1 MSQTAVPPSS
11 PRPPS
16 PPLPIRRALRRVD
29 ARLRAAAVAR
39 GVGATTL
46 VAAVGSSLGMAVDF
60 AWTLPAPIRW
70 TIWGS
75 WAAAVALA
83 LAASVLRPLFR
94 KARWI
99 DLAAVA
105 ERVDPRLGERL
116 TGSIALLDAGNHP
129 NGSPALIAALAED
142 AAGHVGEFDPSLV
155 KPAGRPLGRL
165 ALGLVAVAMVAA
177 PSVARPDPFRTL
189 ALRFF
194 APWVDLDRIGWFAL
208 SVVPG
213 DKVAAIGSDV
223 RFEATVAP
231 RFASTTALP
240 DAATLEWTDEK
251 GTEHRARMVAR
262 PADSSSAR
270 TFEATLPGLAGSIEY
285 RVSTTAAR
293 SRAYKV
299 TALEPP
305 KPCDFTAEVRPPAY
319 TKLPPSKAKDP
330 SRIEAVE
337 GSRVVLTF
345 YSCVPFRKY
354 ELTWPSLPPTGPRKV
369 EGRSEADWKHAKI
382 ALEAQAGG
390 PFVLTLLQDYRHG
403 IDGHPEA
410 RQLVVRPDAPPTLA
424 IKGPP
429 RTSEARPDDVLQ
441 LGVAARDDFAV
452 ASAELHYEI
461 RKASSG
467 AETRAGHV
475 ALKLEGLGTALA
487 RGVGSLPLRDLGLE
501 PGDSLAY
508 RVRVVDNRPAPK
520 GPNEAW
526 SEGGGIAITSKAEP
540 MIAKDDRLRRESFQ
554 ARLDAIRVA
563 NAANRR
569 ETEQLRYAADA
580 AQRNGA
586 AWDAGRDADLAA
598 REVEARGVG
607 DKLQLLARDLRGDPT
622 FDPLARPT
630 RQAAEVEGETGRAQ
644 LDRARQAPDSARRLV
659 ELRQA
664 DARLGAL
671 GGRLDE
677 IRRRFD
683 ALAKLDL
690 DRQKL
695 RDLAAREDALAA
707 QAALGDADRAKL
719 AAEQEELRKALDDLL
734 AQSPGLRAGLLA
746 AQSGEAA
753 KLAKEARAL
762 AEKQRAESRKT
773 TEAPRASTPLLE
785 IARAQKELEDDARR
799 LALEV
804 DDPLAENGRARL
816 DTDAVKRAV
825 DPIERGDLPDAVRR
839 LEEAEDGLRRL
850 NRDVE
855 DVPLD
860 AKALARRLARRQE
873 LLANDVA
880 ATLGDARRKD
890 SLPADE
896 RAGLAERSKPLAD
909 RQGEIARLAA
919 GLVPPEA
926 QKAVARAAAQAAER
940 AAGNLRDVKPGDSEA
955 LQNNARRA
963 LNQLADALADP
974 GRLRE
979 EARRKLDEA
988 RKKEDEVLRDLER
1001 QIAETRPKPDKPDA
1015 DARAA
1020 TDLAEK
1026 IAPLAQK
1033 QEEAAAALAG
1043 LELEPRAIPQRD
1055 RAAARAARLARLI
1068 QAVKDQAPP
1077 RRPEPRP
1084 SPPARWHVLGPF
1096 PAIRAQIPFDLARPV
1111 DLGAVVK
1118 GPEGKIYAWK
1128 PAPAEGEDGK
1138 VDLGRIFNK
1147 NDNQSA
1153 FAVAEVVSPARRK
1166 ARLSIG
1172 SDDALTLWLDGKQV
1186 FDFAGS
1192 RGFVA
1197 GQDKVEVELLEGV
1210 NRLVLR
1216 CGNGNGD
1223 WQFAVNTS
1231 PSPPEGFDAD
1241 KAGRLREALASARGD
1256 AQAALARLEQKA
1268 RGKMPA
1274 DDLAAALADEQRLAA
1289 EDLAL
1294 ERSKPPEDDPTPRER
1309 AALDRQR
1316 IATALRNLPVAA
1328 EAPSLQLEAVR
1339 LAEAAARPDADPKLA
1354 RLAAQAAEALARR
1367 LADALPP
1374 RELAAALAGAERAL
1388 EAPEVQADPAQLA
1401 DRQKAIAAEL
1411 THAPPAIAHLP
1422 SPSFDR
1428 AERAA
1433 RDAAE
1438 LAERARRPDPSKPAP
1453 TPAALTE
1460 ALTQAAEALEKMAT
1474 DPDPA
1479 RPGDP
1484 ARVAGVGTPPPVDRA
1499 SPKDEEANVPSDPGL
1514 GLGPEQ
1520 AARAAD
1526 LARRQ
1531 RQVRERLQA
1540 AMGERLGPQ
1549 QDLRRESQRLGRDL
1563 AELRDRAKEMN
1574 AKSQWQATA
1583 AAELAGEQ
1591 APRAMEKGAEQLAQG
1606 RLDQARD
1613 AQRQAADLVERAARD
1628 AEDFAAGLR
1637 AEAAVAGD
1645 PGEAAADANAS
1656 KNGLADARESLRGLS
1671 RRLSQ
1676 APPGPNGGAA
1686 AKAAAPEMRQ
1696 AADSLRAAARAA
1708 DKGPAAPPAGEPDP
1722 DNPNV
1727 TAEAAGVAE
1736 ADLSA
1741 LQDLVRKKA
1750 GRRWGEL
1757 PGHLRTEIL
1766 QLSKGRY
1773 RDDYAR
1779 LIQLYFR
1786 EIAVDAAKPEKP

>member
-1 MSQTAVPPSS
+1 MSQTAI
-11 PRPPS
+11 PPS

-29 ARLRAAAVAR
+29 LRLRSAALAR
-39 GVGATTL
+39 GLGTIAL
-46 VAAVGSSLGMAVDF
+46 VAAVGSGLGMAADF
-60 AWTLPAPIRW
+60 AWTLPTSARW
-70 TIWGS
+70 AIWGS
-75 WAAAVALA
+75 WASAVGLGLA
-83 LAASVLRPLFR
+83 VFVIRPLSR

-116 TGSIALLDAGNHP
+116 TGSIALLDARNHP
-129 NGSPALIAALAED
+129 SGSPALIAALAED

-155 KPAGRPLGRL
+155 KASGRPVARL
-165 ALGLVAVAMVAA
+165 ALGLVAVALAAA
-177 PSVARPDPFRTL
+177 PSLARPDPFRTL

-194 APWVDLDRIGWFAL
+194 APWVDLDRVGWFAL
-208 SVVPG
+208 SVLPG
-213 DKVAAIGSDV
+213 DKLTAIGSDV
-223 RFEATVAP
+223 RFEAKVAP

-251 GTEHRARMVAR
+251 GAEHRARMASR
-262 PADSSSAR
+262 PADSPSSR
-270 TFEATLPGLAGSIEY
+270 TFEATLPGLAGSIRY

-293 SRAYKV
+293 SRAYRV
-299 TALEPP
+299 TAVEPSRVREVS
-305 KPCDFTAEVRPPAY
+305 AEVQPPAY
-319 TKLPPSKAKDP
+319 TGLPPSKAKDP

-337 GSRVVLTF
+337 GSRIMLTIAT
-345 YSCVPFRKY
+345 SSPVEAI
-354 ELTWPSLPPTGPRKV
+354 ELAWPSAPPTG
-369 EGRSEADWKHAKI
+369 RSGSRSIRIKPAGDGMHATATVVAEAS
-382 ALEAQAGG
+382 G
-390 PFVLTLLQDYRHG
+390 PFVLTPRRDEHG
-403 IDGHPEA
+403 LDGHPEA
-410 RQLVVRPDAPPTLA
+410 RQLVVRDDAAPTLA

-429 RTSEARPDDVLQ
+429 STSEARPDDLLQ

-452 ASAELHYEI
+452 ASAELHYEV
-461 RKASSG
+461 RKAGSG
-467 AETRAGHV
+467 AESRAGHV
-475 ALKLEGLGTALA
+475 ALTLDGLGTPLA

-501 PGDSLAY
+501 PGDSVAY
-508 RVRVVDNRPAPK
+508 RVRVVDNRPEPR
-520 GPNEAW
+520 GPNVTW
-526 SEGGGIAITSKAEP
+526 SEGRGIAIAAKAEP

-554 ARLDAIRVA
+554 ARLDQIRVA

-586 AWDAGRDADLAA
+586 AWDAGRDVDLAA
-598 REVEARGVG
+598 RGLEARAVG
-607 DKLQLLARDLRGDPT
+607 DKLQLLARDLQGDPT
-622 FDPLARPT
+622 FGPLARPT
-630 RQAAEVEGETGRAQ
+630 RQAAEVEAEAGRAQ
-644 LDRARQAPDSARRLV
+644 LDQARKAPDSARRLV

-695 RDLAAREDALAA
+695 RDLAAKEDALAA
-707 QAALGDADRAKL
+707 QAALGDAGKAKL
-719 AAEQEELRKALDDLL
+719 AAEQEELRKALDALL

-746 AQSGEAA
+746 VQSDEAI

-785 IARAQKELEDDARR
+785 IARDQKELEDDARR

-816 DTDAVKRAV
+816 DTDAVRRPV

-839 LEEAEDGLRRL
+839 LDEAEDGLRRL
-850 NRDVE
+850 ARDVE

-880 ATLGDARRKD
+880 ATLGEARRKD
-890 SLPADE
+890 
-896 RAGLAERSKPLAD
+896 GLAPDEQATLAGRSKPLAD

-926 QKAVARAAAQAAER
+926 QKAAALEAARAAGRAAE
-940 AAGNLRDVKPGDSEA
+940 NLGDVKPRDSEA

-974 GRLRE
+974 GRARE

-988 RKKEDEVLRDLER
+988 KRKEEEVLRDLDR
-1001 QIAETRPKPDKPDA
+1001 SLAETRPKPDRPDA

-1020 TDLAEK
+1020 TELAER
-1026 IAPLAQK
+1026 IAPLARK
-1033 QEEAAAALAG
+1033 QAEAAEALAG
-1043 LELEPRAIPQRD
+1043 LGLEPRAIPQRD

-1077 RRPEPRP
+1077 RRPDPRP
-1084 SPPARWHVLGPF
+1084 APPARWHVLGPF
-1096 PAIRAQIPFDLARPV
+1096 PTLRAQIPFDLASPV
-1111 DLGAVVK
+1111 DLDAVVK
-1118 GPEGKIYAWK
+1118 GPEARTYAWK
-1128 PAPAEGEDGK
+1128 PAPTEGEDGK
-1138 VDLGRIFNK
+1138 VDLGRIYNR

-1166 ARLSIG
+1166 AQLSIG
-1172 SDDALTLWLDGKQV
+1172 SDDTLTVWLNGKQV
-1186 FDFAGS
+1186 FDLGGS

-1210 NRLVLR
+1210 NRLAIR
-1216 CGNGNGD
+1216 CGNGNGE

-1231 PSPPEGFDAD
+1231 PPTPGGFDAD
-1241 KAGRLREALASARGD
+1241 KAGRLREALALARVD
-1256 AQAALARLEQKA
+1256 AQGALLRLEQKA
-1268 RGKMPA
+1268 QGKMPA
-1274 DDLAAALADEQRLAA
+1274 DDLADALAFEQRTAA
-1289 EDLAL
+1289 EDLAR

-1309 AALDRQR
+1309 ASLDRRR

-1328 EAPSLQLEAVR
+1328 EAPALHAEAVR
-1339 LAEAAARPDADPKLA
+1339 LAEQAAPIDADPKVA
-1354 RLAAQAAEALARR
+1354 GLAAEAAGALARR

-1374 RELAAALAGAERAL
+1374 RELAAALARAERAL
-1388 EAPEVQADPAQLA
+1388 EASEVRADPAQLA
-1401 DRQKAIAAEL
+1401 DRQEAIAAEL
-1411 THAPPAIAHLP
+1411 GHAEGERSAVSGQRSAIL
-1422 SPSFDR
+1422 
-1428 AERAA
+1428 
-1433 RDAAE
+1433 E
-1438 LAERARRPDPSKPAP
+1438 LAERAVREAAGLAGLAKRPDPSKPSPA
-1453 TPAALTE
+1453 PAALAE
-1460 ALTQAAEALEKMAT
+1460 SRARAAEALDRMAD

-1479 RPGDP
+1479 PLVAKADP
-1484 ARVAGVGTPPPVDRA
+1484 EADAA
-1499 SPKDEEANVPSDPGL
+1499 SVPSDPGL

-1520 AARAAD
+1520 ASRAAD

-1531 RQVRERLQA
+1531 RQIRERLQA

-1549 QDLRRESQRLGRDL
+1549 QELRRASRELGRDL
-1563 AELRDRAKEMN
+1563 SELRDRAKEVN
-1574 AKSQWQATA
+1574 AKAQWQATA

-1637 AEAAVAGD
+1637 AEASGAGD
-1645 PGEAAADANAS
+1645 SGEAADDAS
-1656 KNGLADARESLRGLS
+1656 KNGLANAKESLRGVS

-1676 APPGPNGGAA
+1676 APPGPGGAAA
-1686 AKAAAPEMRQ
+1686 AKAAAPEMRR
-1696 AADSLRAAARAA
+1696 AADSLRAAAQAA
-1708 DKGPAAPPAGEPDP
+1708 AKGPSAPPMGEPDP

-1741 LQDLVRKKA
+1741 LQDLVGKKT

-1766 QLSKGRY
+1766 QLSRGRY

-1786 EIAVDAAKPEKP
+1786 EIAVDAARSPEKP